1 LFVTISR
8 GRAFIG
14 LLLCI
19 LMQQAHGAGGATPP
33 ASGLDG
39 GLVPAAKPATVIPG
53 TYKPLRYDE
62 DYRYLKATPVADLW
76 DPVKYIP
83 LGGSGYLSLGGEI
96 RERFEDYSA
105 ANFGVPGRT
114 ADSYLL
120 HRVLVHADLHMGEH
134 VRAFLQVGSHRAF
147 GKNAA
152 APPYSDRLD
161 LQQAFLDLRLPG
173 VKAGESAPI
182 LRLGRQE
189 MAFGSQRL
197 VSIRDAPNLRR
208 AFDGVRMSGSVGQTQ
223 IDAFVTRPVLP
234 EEGNFDDK
242 SNDAQKFWG
251 VYTTTAATGGSNSGV
266 DLYYLGFE
274 NKRALYS
281 IGSGYEKRH
290 SIGARVFGHAGRWD
304 WDWEGLG
311 QFGSFSLKNI
321 RAWGFALDTGYTLA
335 GEAWKPRGGIKIT
348 VGSGNRNPNGGTL
361 RTYGPLFPKLA
372 YFNQAGLVGAPNVID
387 LQPSLTF
394 KPAASMKV
402 TAVCDFVWRQATSD
416 AVYTSLGTPI
426 PRTAGRAGRHSGN
439 EPSIDFTWQANRHLF
454 INAGVV
460 HVDVARILAEAGAHN
475 TNFVYFSVA
484 YTF

>member
-1 LFVTISR
+1 
-8 GRAFIG
+8 
-14 LLLCI
+14 
-19 LMQQAHGAGGATPP
+19 MQQAHAADGAVRP

-39 GLVPAAKPATVIPG
+39 GAAPAAKPATAMFG
-53 TYKPLRYDE
+53 GYKPLRYDE
-62 DYRYLKATPVADLW
+62 DYRYLKEAPAEDLW
-76 DPVKYIP
+76 DPVKYIS
-83 LGGSGYLSLGGEI
+83 LGAFDYLSLGGEI

-105 ANFGVPGRT
+105 ANFGVPGRA

-120 HRVLVHADLHMGEH
+120 HRMLVHADLHMGGN
-134 VRAFLQVGSHRAF
+134 VRTFVQFGSHRAF
-147 GKNAA
+147 GKSAA

-161 LQQAFLDLRLPG
+161 VQQAFLDLRLPG
-173 VKAGESAPI
+173 VDDGESAPI

-208 AFDGVRMSGSVGQTQ
+208 AFDGVRMSGTVGQTQ
-223 IDAFVTRPVLP
+223 LDAFVTRPVLP
-234 EEGNFDDK
+234 EEGKLDDK

-251 VYTTTAATGGSNSGV
+251 VYTTTAVTGGSNPGL

-274 NKRALYS
+274 NKRAIYS

-290 SIGARVFGHAGRWD
+290 SIGARVSGHARNWD

-311 QFGSFSLKNI
+311 QFGSFSSKKI
-321 RAWGFALDTGYTLA
+321 RAWGFAFDTGYTDA
-335 GEAWKPRGGIKIT
+335 GKASKPRGGIKIT
-348 VGSGNRNPNGGTL
+348 VGSGNRNQDGGTL
-361 RTYGPLFPKLA
+361 RTYGPLFPKIA
-372 YFNQAGLVGAPNVID
+372 YFNQAGLVGASNVID

-394 KPAASMKV
+394 KPTASMKV
-402 TAVCDFVWRQATSD
+402 TAACDFIWRQSTSD

-426 PRTAGRAGRHSGN
+426 AGTAGRAGRHSGN
-439 EPSIDFTWQANRHLF
+439 EPSVDFTWQANRHLF
-454 INAGVV
+454 INAGAV
-460 HVDVARILAEAGAHN
+460 HVDVARVLAEAGAHN